1 MCLCA
6 HQSCCT
12 PQAAAAAAA
21 HFLLL
26 FLENIIINS
35 FLPFGYFLAE
45 LLQFMKARRIK
56 QAKTGKMPL
65 DTGLFRRGRQQ

>member
-45 LLQFMKARRIK
+45 LLHKSA
-56 QAKTGKMPL
+56 L
-65 DTGLFRRGRQQ
+65 NL